1 MATSGFTE
9 SLTIGITL
17 TLVFGAVCF
26 YLYSRLVQ
34 NEKRVSLIE
43 SILLDVKMSMEM
55 VGQSGG
61 RGGGNNDDDMA
72 VEQVEPVS
80 GPEPL
85 SQNDVDESEEEAY
98 KDVLQQV
105 SSQPEMKTFDLS
117 GAKPTKGAA
126 SASAGAVEVT
136 KVTPTYES
144 MTVKE
149 LKELTKKR
157 NLKTPHGAGR
167 KELTE
172 ALRKTDVP
180 VQPPV
185 EGAPPLVEGA
195 LLEEED
201 AELTS

>member
-61 RGGGNNDDDMA
+61 RGHNEDDMA

-117 GAKPTKGAA
+117 GAKPTKGSAA
-126 SASAGAVEVT
+126 AAAVEVT

-149 LKELTKKR
+149 LKELAKKR

-180 VQPPV
+180 VQPTV

-195 LLEEED
+195 LLEDED

>member
-1 MATSGFTE
+1 MAASGFTE

-55 VGQSGG
+55 VGQEGG
-61 RGGGNNDDDMA
+61 LRSSTTSTDEDEMN
-72 VEQVEPVS
+72 VEQVEAVS

-85 SQNDVDESEEEAY
+85 NQNDVDESEEEAY

-105 SSQPEMKTFDLS
+105 SSQPELKAFDLS
-117 GAKPTKGAA
+117 GAKPTKVT
-126 SASAGAVEVT
+126 SAEVT

-157 NLKTPHGAGR
+157 GLKTPHGAGR

-172 ALRKTDVP
+172 VLRKTDAP
-180 VQPPV
+180 VAPVV
-185 EGAPPLVEGA
+185 EGVLPVVEGA

-201 AELTS
+201 TELTS

>member
-61 RGGGNNDDDMA
+61 RGGGNNEDDMA

-117 GAKPTKGAA
+117 GAKPTKGSATAA
-126 SASAGAVEVT
+126 AAVEVT

-180 VQPPV
+180 VQPTV

-195 LLEEED
+195 LLDEED

>member
-61 RGGGNNDDDMA
+61 RGHNEDDMA

-117 GAKPTKGAA
+117 GAKPTKGSAA
-126 SASAGAVEVT
+126 AAAAVEVT

-149 LKELTKKR
+149 LKELAKKR

-180 VQPPV
+180 VQPTV
-185 EGAPPLVEGA
+185 EGVPPLVEGA

>member
-61 RGGGNNDDDMA
+61 RGHNEDDMA

-117 GAKPTKGAA
+117 GAKPTKGSAA
-126 SASAGAVEVT
+126 AAVEVT

-149 LKELTKKR
+149 LKELAKKR

-180 VQPPV
+180 VQPTV
-185 EGAPPLVEGA
+185 EGVPPLVEGA

>member
-1 MATSGFTE
+1 
-9 SLTIGITL
+9 
-17 TLVFGAVCF
+17 
-26 YLYSRLVQ
+26 
-34 NEKRVSLIE
+34 
-43 SILLDVKMSMEM
+43 MSMEM

-61 RGGGNNDDDMA
+61 RGGSNNEDDMA
-72 VEQVEPVS
+72 VEQIEPVS

-117 GAKPTKGAA
+117 GAKPTKG
-126 SASAGAVEVT
+126 SAAGAVEVT

-149 LKELTKKR
+149 LKELAKKR

-180 VQPPV
+180 VQPTV

>member
-105 SSQPEMKTFDLS
+105 SSQPEIKTFDLS
-117 GAKPTKGAA
+117 GAKPTKSLAT
-126 SASAGAVEVT
+126 AVEVT

-180 VQPPV
+180 VQPSV

>member
-1 MATSGFTE
+1 MNSSGFTE

-55 VGQSGG
+55 VGQGHEG
-61 RGGGNNDDDMA
+61 HGHDEAA
-72 VEQVEPVS
+72 VEQVEAVS
-80 GPEPL
+80 APEPL
-85 SQNDVDESEEEAY
+85 SQTDVDSSEEELY

-105 SSQPEMKTFDLS
+105 EQQPEMKAFEVTDS
-117 GAKPTKGAA
+117 KISQKAE
-126 SASAGAVEVT
+126 SVQVT

-144 MTVKE
+144 MSVKE
-149 LKELTKKR
+149 LKDLAKKR
-157 NLKTPHGAGR
+157 SLKVPSGAGR

-172 ALRKTDVP
+172 ALRKGDVP
-180 VQPPV
+180 ASVP
-185 EGAPPLVEGA
+185 EGAPPAIEGA
-195 LLEEED
+195 LLEEE

>member
-1 MATSGFTE
+1 MNSSGFTE

-55 VGQSGG
+55 VGQGHEG
-61 RGGGNNDDDMA
+61 HGHDEAA
-72 VEQVEPVS
+72 VEQVEAVS
-80 GPEPL
+80 APEPL
-85 SQNDVDESEEEAY
+85 SQTDVDSSEEELY

-105 SSQPEMKTFDLS
+105 EQQPEMKAFEVTDS
-117 GAKPTKGAA
+117 KVSQKAD
-126 SASAGAVEVT
+126 SVQVT

-144 MTVKE
+144 MSVKE
-149 LKELTKKR
+149 LKDLAKKR
-157 NLKTPHGAGR
+157 SLKVPSGAGR

-172 ALRKTDVP
+172 ALRKGDVP
-180 VQPPV
+180 ASVP
-185 EGAPPLVEGA
+185 EGAPPAIEGA
-195 LLEEED
+195 LLEEE

>member
-61 RGGGNNDDDMA
+61 HGGGSNEDDMA

-117 GAKPTKGAA
+117 GAKPTKGSATAA
-126 SASAGAVEVT
+126 TAVEVT

-180 VQPPV
+180 VQPTV

>member
-55 VGQSGG
+55 VGQNGG
-61 RGGGNNDDDMA
+61 RDHTEDDMA

-117 GAKPTKGAA
+117 GAKPTKGSVA
-126 SASAGAVEVT
+126 AGAVEVT

-149 LKELTKKR
+149 LKELAKKR

-180 VQPPV
+180 VQPTV
-185 EGAPPLVEGA
+185 EGALPLVEGA
-195 LLEEED
+195 LLEDED

>member
-55 VGQSGG
+55 VGQGG
-61 RGGGNNDDDMA
+61 VRGAGNNEDDMS

-105 SSQPEMKTFDLS
+105 SSQPELKTFDLS
-117 GAKPTKGAA
+117 GAKPTKSAA
-126 SASAGAVEVT
+126 TAAAVEVT

-180 VQPPV
+180 VQPTV

>member
-61 RGGGNNDDDMA
+61 RGHNEDDMA

-117 GAKPTKGAA
+117 GAKPTKGSVAA
-126 SASAGAVEVT
+126 AVEVT

-149 LKELTKKR
+149 LKELAKKR

-180 VQPPV
+180 VQPTV

>member
-17 TLVFGAVCF
+17 TLVLGAVCF

-61 RGGGNNDDDMA
+61 RGGGSNEDDMA

-117 GAKPTKGAA
+117 GAKPTKG
-126 SASAGAVEVT
+126 SATAAVEVT

-180 VQPPV
+180 VQPTV

>member
-1 MATSGFTE
+1 
-9 SLTIGITL
+9 
-17 TLVFGAVCF
+17 
-26 YLYSRLVQ
+26 
-34 NEKRVSLIE
+34 
-43 SILLDVKMSMEM
+43 M

-61 RGGGNNDDDMA
+61 RGGGSNEDDMA

-117 GAKPTKGAA
+117 GAKPTKGSATAA
-126 SASAGAVEVT
+126 AAVEVT

-180 VQPPV
+180 VQTTV

-195 LLEEED
+195 LHEEED

>member
-1 MATSGFTE
+1 MNSSGFTE

-55 VGQSGG
+55 VGQGHEG
-61 RGGGNNDDDMA
+61 HGHDEAA
-72 VEQVEPVS
+72 VEQVEAVS
-80 GPEPL
+80 APEPL
-85 SQNDVDESEEEAY
+85 SQTDVDSSEEELY

-105 SSQPEMKTFDLS
+105 DQQPEMKAFEVTDS
-117 GAKPTKGAA
+117 KISQKAE
-126 SASAGAVEVT
+126 SVQVT

-144 MTVKE
+144 MSVKE
-149 LKELTKKR
+149 LKDLAKKR
-157 NLKTPHGAGR
+157 SLKVPSGAGR

-172 ALRKTDVP
+172 ALRKGDVP
-180 VQPPV
+180 ASVP
-185 EGAPPLVEGA
+185 EGAPPAIEGA
-195 LLEEED
+195 LLEEE

>member
-1 MATSGFTE
+1 MNSSGFTE

-55 VGQSGG
+55 VGQGHESHGH
-61 RGGGNNDDDMA
+61 DEA
-72 VEQVEPVS
+72 PVEQVEAVS
-80 GPEPL
+80 APEPL
-85 SQNDVDESEEEAY
+85 SQTDVDSSEEELY
-98 KDVLQQV
+98 KDVLQQAER
-105 SSQPEMKTFDLS
+105 QPELKAFEVTDSKLNQKAES
-117 GAKPTKGAA
+117 
-126 SASAGAVEVT
+126 VQVT

-144 MTVKE
+144 MSVKE
-149 LKELTKKR
+149 LKDLAKKR
-157 NLKTPHGAGR
+157 SLKVPSGAGR

-172 ALRKTDVP
+172 ALRKGDVP
-180 VQPPV
+180 ASVASVP
-185 EGAPPLVEGA
+185 EGAPPAIEGA
-195 LLEEED
+195 LLEEE

>member
-1 MATSGFTE
+1 MNSSGFTE

-55 VGQSGG
+55 VGQGHESHGH
-61 RGGGNNDDDMA
+61 DEAA
-72 VEQVEPVS
+72 VEQVEAVS
-80 GPEPL
+80 APEPL
-85 SQNDVDESEEEAY
+85 SQTDVDSSEEELY

-105 SSQPEMKTFDLS
+105 EQQPEMKAFEVTDS
-117 GAKPTKGAA
+117 KISQKAE
-126 SASAGAVEVT
+126 SVQVT

-144 MTVKE
+144 MSVKE
-149 LKELTKKR
+149 LKDLAKKR
-157 NLKTPHGAGR
+157 SLKVPSGAGR

-172 ALRKTDVP
+172 ALRKGDVP
-180 VQPPV
+180 ASVASVP
-185 EGAPPLVEGA
+185 EGAPPAIEGA
-195 LLEEED
+195 LLEED

>member
-61 RGGGNNDDDMA
+61 RGGGSNEDDMA

-117 GAKPTKGAA
+117 GAKPTKGSAA
-126 SASAGAVEVT
+126 AAAVEVT

-149 LKELTKKR
+149 LKELAKKR

-180 VQPPV
+180 VQPTV

>member
-61 RGGGNNDDDMA
+61 RGGGSNEDDMA

-117 GAKPTKGAA
+117 GAKPTKGSATAA
-126 SASAGAVEVT
+126 AAVEVT

-180 VQPPV
+180 VQPTV

>member
-117 GAKPTKGAA
+117 GAKPTKSLAT
-126 SASAGAVEVT
+126 AVEVT

>member
-61 RGGGNNDDDMA
+61 RGHNEDDMA

-117 GAKPTKGAA
+117 GAKPTKGSVAT
-126 SASAGAVEVT
+126 AGAVEVT

-149 LKELTKKR
+149 LKELAKKR

-180 VQPPV
+180 VQPTV

-195 LLEEED
+195 LLEDED

>member
-61 RGGGNNDDDMA
+61 RGSGSNEDDMA

-117 GAKPTKGAA
+117 GAKPTKG
-126 SASAGAVEVT
+126 SATAVGAVEVT

-180 VQPPV
+180 VQPTV

>member
-61 RGGGNNDDDMA
+61 RGGGSNEDDMA

-117 GAKPTKGAA
+117 GAKPTKGSAA
-126 SASAGAVEVT
+126 AAAVEVT

-149 LKELTKKR
+149 LKELAKKR

-180 VQPPV
+180 VQPTV

-195 LLEEED
+195 LLEDED

>member
-61 RGGGNNDDDMA
+61 RGGGSNEDDMA

-117 GAKPTKGAA
+117 GAKPTKGSATAA
-126 SASAGAVEVT
+126 AAVEVT

-180 VQPPV
+180 VQTTV

>member
-61 RGGGNNDDDMA
+61 RGGGSNEDDMA

-117 GAKPTKGAA
+117 GAKPTKGSATAA
-126 SASAGAVEVT
+126 AAVEVT

-180 VQPPV
+180 VQPTV
-185 EGAPPLVEGA
+185 EGAPPQVEGA